1 MDATAELQN
10 RLRKIAIS
18 TGRSKYDLAVGA
30 GINHASFL
38 RFINGHGHLTL
49 QNVHRLARSL
59 GYEIDLVEVSE

>member
-38 RFINGHGHLTL
+38 RL